1 MQALLEGGASVTE
14 HVREALLRGDF
25 WHRFVENDVSAA
37 VAALIA
43 TRAPDLADCKDKDGR
58 SALDLMSAD
67 VKKVS
72 LHPTVWRLLQ
82 KLLI

>member
-14 HVREALLRGDF
+14 KVREALLRGDF

-43 TRAPDLADCKDKDGR
+43 ARAPDLADCKDKQGR
-58 SALDLMSAD
+58 VARGVMTT
-67 VKKVS
+67 VVMKVS
-72 LHPTVWRLLQ
+72 LRQIV
-82 KLLI
+82 

>member
-43 TRAPDLADCKDKDGR
+43 ARAPDLADCKDKQGR
-58 SALDLMSAD
+58 PACDVMSTG

-72 LHPTVWRLLQ
+72 LHPIVWQLLQ
-82 KLLI
+82 KL